1 MKDLSTFSST
11 ATGNQENA
19 SVDFGNRLDSAIH
32 KSRGFL
38 LSQQTEEGYWV
49 NELESN
55 ATITAELIFF
65 MYFTDTVDL
74 EKQEKFT
81 KYLFHKQK
89 FLCGFYCCYKT
100 YIFSLFYLINNSSLY
115 LKYV

>member
-1 MKDLSTFSST
+1 MKDLSTSSPT
-11 ATGNQENA
+11 VTGNQENA

-65 MYFTDTVDL
+65 MY
-74 EKQEKFT
+74 K
-81 KYLFHKQK
+81 
-89 FLCGFYCCYKT
+89 KT
-100 YIFSLFYLINNSSLY
+100 MYDIFGLIFSI
-115 LKYV
+115 